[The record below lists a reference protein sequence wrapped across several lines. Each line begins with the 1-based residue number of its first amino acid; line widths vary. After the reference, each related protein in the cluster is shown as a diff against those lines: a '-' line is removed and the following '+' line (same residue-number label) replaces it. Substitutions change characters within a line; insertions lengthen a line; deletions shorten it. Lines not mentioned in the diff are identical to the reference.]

1 MPLSNKE
8 TYILNTV
15 INAQIKQTTNT
26 SKNKPEQMPY
36 TMNHI
41 ALGVSYVTAM
51 QQACDSPGLRLRLE
65 ISYYQMLRNSELP
78 TDSHT

>member
-1 MPLSNKE
+1 MPNSNKE

-15 INAQIKQTTNT
+15 ISEQIQQTRNT

-41 ALGVSYVTAM
+41 ALEVRYATAM
-51 QQACDSPGLRLRLE
+51 Q
-65 ISYYQMLRNSELP
+65 
-78 TDSHT
+78 